1 MKKLTILDL
10 SKDYKFQIENTYI
23 YQLSFG
29 LPKLKNTKYIKNEFF
44 SEQKFSK
51 FRSDI
56 NHLLYQLFNKINKN
70 RNDNDFCY
78 LEIFNSR
85 NDKIRMYD
93 KIFYLNEIL
102 GFIKKKKIRK
112 IKIISDD
119 KTFYNTYK
127 SIKLKDLELD
137 LIRNEH
143 SYEFFDFYF
152 YLKKTTLFF
161 LKKFIFLSILKFF
174 SKKKNVSKNDEVNL
188 SMFPHYFKN
197 GKNNFYNNKFIN
209 LNFLISDETHLN
221 NSLSKNISSIFELKN
236 KTNLIIAEQYI
247 SFKDVILN
255 FLNSLIR
262 LKYLKKINNQK
273 IKLKQLDFSNQFRS
287 LFLTSL
293 LNYNKLKNYEKAILK
308 ITSEFK
314 FKKLNYY
321 LFEYNFGYFIAN
333 LFRKYSPL
341 TKLVGYQHGIYSERL
356 MWQDFSKMICYNNFF
371 PDQIIC
377 KYECSAHEYKK
388 NFRNSK
394 VLKKISKKKSS
405 YLKKKKKFGKFFDV
419 YLGLHDCNLMI
430 NELRINNYN
439 NKFFL
444 HYHPKFKKKIK
455 LDLKNNFKDNLNER
469 KKDNF
474 VKLLSPSSTISY
486 QLENREKFYI
496 INPKNMIPL
505 NPKKFDKY
513 KFTLND

>member
-10 SKDYKFQIENTYI
+10 SKDYDFQIENSYI

-29 LPKLKNTKYIKNEFF
+29 LPKLKNTQNIKNEFF
-44 SEQKFSK
+44 SERKFSK

-56 NHLLYQLFNKINKN
+56 NLLLFQLFHKINKN
-70 RNDNDFCY
+70 KNHNDFLF

-102 GFIKKKKIRK
+102 NFIKKKKIK
-112 IKIISDD
+112 NVKIISDD

-127 SIKLKDLELD
+127 SIKLKSLKLD
-137 LIRNEH
+137 LIRDEN
-143 SYEFFDFYF
+143 SYEFIDCYF

-161 LKKFIFLSILKFF
+161 LKKFIFLFILKLF
-174 SKKKNVSKNDEVNL
+174 SKKNNVTKNDEINL
-188 SMFPHYFKN
+188 SMFPHHFKN
-197 GKNNFYNNKFIN
+197 GKNTFYNNKFIN

-221 NSLSKNISSIFELKN
+221 NSLSKNISLIFKLKN
-236 KTNLIIAEQYI
+236 KKNLILTEQYI
-247 SFKDVILN
+247 SFRDVMLN
-255 FLNSLIR
+255 FLNSFKR
-262 LKYLKKINNQK
+262 LKYLKEINNQK
-273 IKLKQLDFSNQFRS
+273 IKLNKLDISNQFRN

-293 LNYNKLKNYEKAILK
+293 LNYNKLKNYEKAILQ
-308 ITSEFK
+308 ITSEYK

-356 MWQDFSKMICYNNFF
+356 MWQDFSKMISYNNFF

-377 KYECSAHEYKK
+377 KYECSVHEYKK
-388 NFRNSK
+388 NFINSK
-394 VLKKISKKKSS
+394 VLKKFPKKNSIN
-405 YLKKKKKFGKFFDV
+405 LKKNFFGKIFDV
-419 YLGLHDCNLMI
+419 YLGLHDCNSMI

-439 NKFFL
+439 GTFYL
-444 HYHPKFKKKIK
+444 YYHPKFKKRIK
-455 LDLKNNFKDNLNER
+455 LDLKDNFKSNLNKK
-469 KKDNF
+469 KKDYF
-474 VKLLSPSSTISY
+474 MKLLSPSSTISY

>member
-10 SKDYKFQIENTYI
+10 SKDYNFQIENTYI

-29 LPKLKNTKYIKNEFF
+29 LPKLKNTKNIKNEFF

-56 NHLLYQLFNKINKN
+56 NRLLYQLFNKINKN
-70 RNDNDFCY
+70 KNDNDFCF

-102 GFIKKKKIRK
+102 SFIKKKKIK
-112 IKIISDD
+112 NVKIISDD
-119 KTFYNTYK
+119 KTFYSTYK
-127 SIKLKDLELD
+127 YIKLKDLELN
-137 LIRNEH
+137 LIGNEN
-143 SYEFFDFYF
+143 SYELFNFYF

-161 LKKFIFLSILKFF
+161 LKTFVFLSILKFF
-174 SKKKNVSKNDEVNL
+174 SKKNNVTKNEEVNL

-197 GKNNFYNNKFIN
+197 GKNSFYNNKFIN

-221 NSLSKNISSIFELKN
+221 NSLSQNISSIFKLKD
-236 KTNLIIAEQYI
+236 KKNLILTEQYI
-247 SFKDVILN
+247 SFGDVIFN
-255 FLNSLIR
+255 FLNSLKR
-262 LKYLKKINNQK
+262 LKYLREINNQK
-273 IKLKQLDFSNQFRS
+273 IKLKKLDLSNQFRS

-293 LNYNKLKNYEKAILK
+293 LNYNKLKNYEKAIK
-308 ITSEFK
+308 QITSEFK

-356 MWQDFSKMICYNNFF
+356 MWQDFSKMISYNNFF
-371 PDQIIC
+371 PDEIIC
-377 KYECSAHEYKK
+377 KYKCSLNEYKK
-388 NFRNSK
+388 NFINSK
-394 VLKKISKKKSS
+394 VLKKFSKKNSTVI
-405 YLKKKKKFGKFFDV
+405 KKKFFGKFFNV

-430 NELRINNYN
+430 NELRINNCN
-439 NKFFL
+439 NTFFL
-444 HYHPKFKKKIK
+444 YYHPKLKKRIE
-455 LDLKNNFKDNLNER
+455 LNLKNNFKSNLN
-469 KKDNF
+469 KKKKSNF
-474 VKLLSPSSTISY
+474 MKLLSPSSTISY
-486 QLENREKFYI
+486 QLENIEKFYI

-513 KFTLND
+513 KFILND